1 MKSFRPSSGVSNSTL
16 VGQRGVVLFIAL
28 IVMVAMSLAAVA
40 LIRSVDTTAQIIG
53 NLAFR
58 QASVLPANS
67 AVELATAAI
76 FTDANFG
83 KGAKIPDV
91 TANYGPENYYATHD
105 QAWDDQ
111 YGVPTPLQTQ
121 TNAKALSHT
130 MFGKGFN
137 DPAGNTVTYIIER
150 MCNPNAPN
158 IPADNSAAGTWCDM
172 MPPKQSTGTTVN
184 EKMTGIL
191 IPQPFYR
198 VTVRVDG
205 PSTTNTVS
213 FVQAFLK

>member
-1 MKSFRPSSGVSNSTL
+1 MNIRRSVSGISSSL
-16 VGQRGVVLFIAL
+16 AGQRGVVLFIAL
-28 IVMVAMSLAAVA
+28 IVMVAMSLAAIA

-58 QASVLPANS
+58 QSSLLPANQ
-67 AVELATAAI
+67 AVELAASAI

-83 KGAKIPDV
+83 KGARIPDV
-91 TANYGPENYYATHD
+91 TVNWGAENYYATHD
-105 QAWDDQ
+105 QSWDDK
-111 YGVPTPLQTQ
+111 YGVPTPLQTRTTAQ
-121 TNAKALSHT
+121 ALSKV
-130 MFGKGFN
+130 FK
-137 DPAGNTVTYIIER
+137 DPAENTVAYVIER
-150 MCNPNAPN
+150 MCNPDAPN

-205 PSTTNTVS
+205 PPTTNTVS